1 MITDTFE
8 VHHTPPPLSFATFK
22 LFSLF
27 YYNNYKVHSTKMI
40 MCTLD
45 LISFII
51 SYFQPNRLQFSVLCL
66 SYPTRRIIS
75 RMPRQEIN
83 DVTRDIQ
90 AWGHGVKKTTNF
102 NLLLIVRVP
111 ILPLHRQY
119 CTLCN
124 ATFLYLLPLHRQYC
138 AK

>member
-83 DVTRDIQ
+83 DVSCMGQISVSTIQ
-90 AWGHGVKKTTNF
+90 QFVRPSSTYRGQIF
-102 NLLLIVRVP
+102 N
-111 ILPLHRQY
+111 
-119 CTLCN
+119 
-124 ATFLYLLPLHRQYC
+124 
-138 AK
+138 AKLSPNIGD

>member
-83 DVTRDIQ
+83 DVKWGLPRTVMSQHSSSYHTIQ
-90 AWGHGVKKTTNF
+90 YFRSSINNRGGTNDNAGGVDAE
-102 NLLLIVRVP
+102 LRELAHEVIEVWR
-111 ILPLHRQY
+111 
-119 CTLCN
+119 
-124 ATFLYLLPLHRQYC
+124 
-138 AK
+138 